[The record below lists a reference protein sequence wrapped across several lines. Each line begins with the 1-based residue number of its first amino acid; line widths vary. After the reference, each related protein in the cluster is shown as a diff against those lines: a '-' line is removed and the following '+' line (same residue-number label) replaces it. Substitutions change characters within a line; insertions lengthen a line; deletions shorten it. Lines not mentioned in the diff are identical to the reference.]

1 MRFAL
6 LYVALR
12 RFFGSGEACSW
23 IAASWTRCSTPPS
36 TMMPSTARTLRR
48 RGPRDEDNE
57 AWRSRHG
64 RRRRGWLGEMLDF
77 N

>member
-1 MRFAL
+1 MRFAM

-36 TMMPSTARTLRR
+36 TMMPSTARLCAGAV
-48 RGPRDEDNE
+48 RG
-57 AWRSRHG
+57 
-64 RRRRGWLGEMLDF
+64 
-77 N
+77 